1 MKLSGDVCVIIAAAG
16 SGERAALGYNKT
28 LWRSG
33 ADSVIRRC
41 VLKFGF
47 AKKVVVACK
56 DTEKEAFLRE
66 LEGIDNVIIA
76 EGGATRSESVRKALS
91 LCDGKITL
99 VHDGARPNVSDVLI
113 ERVVSETEKYGSAVP
128 CTTADLAMKRKS
140 GYGFLSVDRSEYLF
154 VQTPQGF
161 YTDQL
166 KKAYAEVAG
175 DYADDSEVWEK
186 SGRTVNVVEG
196 ERENVKLTYPF
207 QFVNGDGLRVGTGYD
222 VHALVS
228 GRKLVLGGVEVNFDK
243 GLLGH
248 SDADVLTHAVMDALL
263 SAAGLPDIGVLF
275 PDTDDSLSGISSMI
289 LLDRVAEKL
298 ADWKIINVS
307 AVIMAQKPRLAEVIP
322 DIRKNLADRLD
333 LQLCDV
339 NVSATT
345 TEKLGIVGNM
355 QGMAASATVL
365 IQKRCL

>member
-1 MKLSGDVCVIIAAAG
+1 MKSSSDVCVIIAAAG

-33 ADSVIRRC
+33 VDSIIRRC
-41 VLKFGF
+41 VLKFAF

-56 DTEKEAFLRE
+56 TTDKEAFSRE
-66 LEGIDNVIIA
+66 LEGIDNVVITD
-76 EGGATRSESVRKALS
+76 GGATRSETVRKALL
-91 LCDGKITL
+91 LCDEKITL
-99 VHDGARPNVSDVLI
+99 VHDGARPNVSDALI

-128 CTTADLAMKRKS
+128 CTSADVAMRRRSGDVSFSADRK
-140 GYGFLSVDRSEYLF
+140 EYLF

-161 YTDQL
+161 YTDRL

-175 DYADDSEVWEK
+175 NYADDSEVWERA
-186 SGRTVNVVEG
+186 GMTVNVVEG
-196 ERENVKLTYPF
+196 EYENVKFTYPY
-207 QFVNGDGLRVGTGYD
+207 QFVSGDGLRVGTGYD

-228 GRKLVLGGVEVNFDK
+228 GRKLVLGGVEINFDK
-243 GLLGH
+243 GLAGH

-289 LLDRVAEKL
+289 LLDRVVEKIV
-298 ADWKIINVS
+298 DWEIINVS
-307 AVIMAQKPRLAEVIP
+307 AVVMAQKPRLAEIIP
-322 DIRKNLADRLD
+322 VIRKSLADRLN
-333 LQLCDV
+333 LRFSDV

-345 TEKLGIVGNM
+345 TERLGIVGNM
-355 QGMAASATVL
+355 QGMAATATVL
-365 IQKRCL
+365 LRKRKL